1 MDTKRARGQYF
12 TRMNVFQHRKFREWF
27 EGLIELISKREGI
40 LEPFVGDG
48 SICGFFPEYKFH
60 KYDIEPRTEDTIEQ
74 DTLQDFPKGYSVCI
88 TNPPYISK
96 KTSTMRNLNLDFGKY
111 DNLYLT
117 ALEKILSNCEYAAV
131 IIPLSYIN
139 KLQKGLF
146 RDRCDAFISLP
157 YKVFEDT
164 DFPVALVLFSPVS
177 DGCPIIYDGD
187 DCVGTLC
194 ELEYHDLWMYDRV
207 KTDIKFNDSDGQLMF
222 RLVDGTGDSR
232 ICCFQPHHGFQTKY
246 SDRFIV
252 RVKIN
257 APVEDFDRLCEIIN
271 EVISDYRTNTNDM
284 LITSE
289 FGLRKDGKFRRR
301 LDFKRARRIIKR
313 ALEIYGEEQGTR

>member
-1 MDTKRARGQYF
+1 
-12 TRMNVFQHRKFREWF
+12 MNVFQHRKFREWF

-48 SICGFFPEYKFH
+48 SICGFFPEFQFH

-88 TNPPYISK
+88 TNPPYLSK
-96 KTSTMRNLNLDFGKY
+96 RSATMRKLNLDFGKY
-111 DNLYLT
+111 DNLYLN
-117 ALEKILSNCEYAAV
+117 ALEKILSNCEYVAV
-131 IIPLSYIN
+131 IIPLSFLN
-139 KLQKGLF
+139 KLQGGLF

-157 YKVFEDT
+157 YQVFEDT
-164 DFPVALVLFSPVS
+164 EYPVGLGLFSPVS

-207 KTDIKFNDSDGQLMF
+207 KTDIKFNDSDGQIMF
-222 RLVDGTGDSR
+222 SLCDGTGDSR
-232 ICCFQPHHGFQTKY
+232 IWAYKASQSDFVKPT
-246 SDRFIV
+246 DRFIV
-252 RVKIN
+252 RTKIN
-257 APVEDFDRLCEIIN
+257 APVEDFDRLLDIIN

-313 ALEIYGEEQGTR
+313 ALEIYEEQG